1 MKQNESDFVKF
12 HNWIDDPI
20 SMEKIMNESD
30 LLVCPSR
37 DEYPEGVPRVINEAL
52 NLSIPVLCSNQKTF
66 LEEFKDLPI
75 FFFKTNDTNDLTKIN
90 LFYSNTKF
98 QI

>member
-52 NLSIPVLCSNQKTF
+52 NLSMPVLCSDQKTF
-66 LEEFKDLPI
+66 LE
-75 FFFKTNDTNDLTKIN
+75 N
-90 LFYSNTKF
+90 LNIYPYSFSK
-98 QI
+98 QMIQMI

>member
-1 MKQNESDFVKF
+1 MKQNKSNFVKF
-12 HNWIDDPI
+12 HDWIDDPI
-20 SMEKIMNESD
+20 SMEKIMNDSD

-66 LEEFKDLPI
+66 
-75 FFFKTNDTNDLTKIN
+75 
-90 LFYSNTKF
+90 
-98 QI
+98 